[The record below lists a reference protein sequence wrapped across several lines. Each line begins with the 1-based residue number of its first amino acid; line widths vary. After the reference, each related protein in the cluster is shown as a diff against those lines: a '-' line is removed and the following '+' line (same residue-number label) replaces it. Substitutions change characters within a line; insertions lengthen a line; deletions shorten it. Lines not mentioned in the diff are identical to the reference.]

1 MKQAHSLEELES
13 LIHSGA
19 WPVGTKLPAERAL
32 SSQLNCSRAALR
44 EHLQKLQACGL
55 IQIKRGA
62 GSVVSEAA
70 PSPLLSLLAQSPRSR
85 QELLAVRT
93 ALDGLA
99 AQGAATLATDR
110 ELAAIRKQH
119 RHFADAVTSRDSE
132 AMGRYDAGF
141 HLAIAAASHNKVL
154 VEVVRSLREALEAS
168 IAISSSRL
176 FEQVNFGH
184 SVLEQHSEIVAAIGR
199 REPESAKAAAERHVV
214 KTAQRLQA
222 QR

>member
-1 MKQAHSLEELES
+1 MKQAQNLQHLES
-13 LIHSGA
+13 LIHSGE
-19 WPVGTKLPAERAL
+19 WPVGTKLPAERTL
-32 SSQLNCSRAALR
+32 SNQLNCSRTALR
-44 EHLQKLQACGL
+44 EQLQKLQARGL
-55 IQIKRGA
+55 IQSKRGA
-62 GSVVSEAA
+62 GSVVSAAA

-119 RHFADAVTSRDSE
+119 HHFADAVTGQDSE

-141 HLAIAAASHNKVL
+141 HLAIAEASHNKVL

-176 FEQVNFGH
+176 LEQANFGQ
-184 SVLEQHSEIVAAIGR
+184 SVLEQHSEIVTAIGR
-199 REPESAKAAAERHVV
+199 RDAESAKAAAERHVV
-214 KTAQRLQA
+214 KTAKRLQA